1 MTRIEFLSETGS
13 TNADLKARLLAGE
26 PLAEGF
32 WLVAR
37 RQTAGRGRE
46 GRTWFDGAGNF
57 MGSTLVRPGPGD
69 PPAPSLALVAGLA
82 VREAVVAYLPDAS
95 AAVLKWPNDLLVGGG
110 KIAGMLLEGVEG
122 AIVAGIGVNL
132 ATAPVIAGR
141 ATTSLQQAGEVP
153 TPDAFA
159 ARLADCFASEVE
171 RWRQFGLDLLLRRW
185 TAAAHPVG
193 TALRVIAPGGGIME
207 GEFAGL
213 DPGGALRLR
222 LADGSARVIHAADV
236 EL

>member
-95 AAVLKWPNDLLVGGG
+95 AAVLKWPNDLLVGGA
-110 KIAGMLLEGVEG
+110 KIAGMLLEGVERV
-122 AIVAGIGVNL
+122 IVAGIGVNL

-141 ATTSLQQAGEVP
+141 ATTSL
-153 TPDAFA
+153 
-159 ARLADCFASEVE
+159 
-171 RWRQFGLDLLLRRW
+171 
-185 TAAAHPVG
+185 
-193 TALRVIAPGGGIME
+193 
-207 GEFAGL
+207 
-213 DPGGALRLR
+213 
-222 LADGSARVIHAADV
+222 
-236 EL
+236 